1 MTKKFYMET
10 KTNTLESAILDVW
23 KNAAENNMSGEQSYE
38 VGTDRYLHHTQDMTP
53 GQQVEESFEN
63 ITEEEINEN
72 SDWLFEQ
79 IEFMSDEEFDDLLEE
94 SDELELEGIL
104 GAIGRGIKKVATAG
118 SAKSRLARAKKKGA
132 KVQMKTDLVKQ
143 KAANST
149 AKAGLKALKKKNP
162 GVIRKAAAKVGG
174 AIKSKIKK
182 SSEEVVAE
190 TNKNDKSD
198 DGEGLD
204 AVQPKAVKKKFDDR
218 KDKDIDNDGDT
229 DDSDEF
235 MHKKRKAISKAID
248 KKENVKESVSNLRD
262 TIINM
267 WTEAS
272 SVVNPKEREEL
283 DMAPEKTAKKMKRAA
298 EPSPMVATEEVDL
311 DEKPADF
318 IRLSFSS
325 PADVKKAKKWMDQN
339 LPGANQGF
347 TGMDAS
353 GKDIEFEGVDDAED
367 LMAKL
372 KKAGFKF
379 KMDYREEV
387 VSEGELPPALKK
399 AIDAKKEKGSDKEDK
414 DEKDEGNKFGK
425 ALMAAKEK
433 GEKTFVVAGKKY
445 DVQEELSLEHAQEFK
460 VSSMKRALAKV
471 WGMEESAEPKKES
484 AKSKKEGKKT
494 ETGGKMAEVEIDPE
508 LKAK

>member
-1 MTKKFYMET
+1 MET

-132 KVQMKTDLVKQ
+132 KVQVKTDLVKQ

-272 SVVNPKEREEL
+272 SAVDPKDREEL
-283 DMAPEKTAKKMKRAA
+283 DMSPEKTAKKMKQA
-298 EPSPMVATEEVDL
+298 EKPAPMVATEEVDL
-311 DEKPADF
+311 E
-318 IRLSFSS
+318 
-325 PADVKKAKKWMDQN
+325 
-339 LPGANQGF
+339 
-347 TGMDAS
+347 
-353 GKDIEFEGVDDAED
+353 
-367 LMAKL
+367 
-372 KKAGFKF
+372 
-379 KMDYREEV
+379 
-387 VSEGELPPALKK
+387 EGELPPALKK
-399 AIDAKKEKGSDKEDK
+399 AMDAKKEKGNDKEDK

-445 DVQEELSLEHAQEFK
+445 DVQEELSLENAQQFK